1 MLKNIKTFF
10 FLCQTLFDA
19 VGRVN
24 AKSIFAVL
32 PPLKCPKSK
41 YDEAEWTEHVTRR
54 ATCSMVFYKNG
65 IDVIDPTPYYLQEK
79 TKNDTTLWHRRI
91 WEFLEPKFPQPT
103 QVTEVVYGDG
113 LLYGDSKE
121 AEDAEEPVIEG
132 LGEDE

>member
-1 MLKNIKTFF
+1 MLKNIKNFF

-41 YDEAEWTEHVTRR
+41 YDDAEWTEHVNRR

-79 TKNDTTLWHRRI
+79 TKNDVSLWHRRVWDFI
-91 WEFLEPKFPQPT
+91 ENKFPLPINTKQIS
-103 QVTEVVYGDG
+103 YGDG
-113 LLYGDSKE
+113 ILFCDSNEDDAEQVAEPEGE
-121 AEDAEEPVIEG
+121 AEE
-132 LGEDE
+132 